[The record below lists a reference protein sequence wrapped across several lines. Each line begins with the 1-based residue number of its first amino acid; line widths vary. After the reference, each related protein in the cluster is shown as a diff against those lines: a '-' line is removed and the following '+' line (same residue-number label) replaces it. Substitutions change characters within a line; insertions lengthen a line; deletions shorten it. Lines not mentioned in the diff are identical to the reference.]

1 MTSSIDDSRDSTPL
15 REEIASPLDNAGGD
29 PAGVSETLLERIEN
43 HPVKDVIHTF
53 ESLIDEN
60 RDRTDVL
67 PGLLDEIDI
76 DRYLSDGTDAQRAL
90 IGTLQRLVAKHTPNR
105 REELIPALV
114 DGLRDPARREQAAN
128 ALADI
133 CSYSHTIAGDTI
145 DELENAPAS
154 LYSDPAAVDAV
165 TDVVAS
171 IEESHYRYQGEVELP
186 AVARLQIG
194 TDRDAAKRELAN
206 RAERSESEAEEIA
219 ESVAQLLETVDD
231 DGPEARRSRQ
241 AAREIL
247 FEIAIASSEIV
258 VPYADHLDDA
268 SGIDEETVVNAYARV
283 LDADTD
289 AAESLFVSVAAEAA
303 SQEGPDQRVLAL
315 ANLLPGAPDDIVT
328 TILKE
333 IPESDLTRPP
343 VRDETAEQLHED
355 SLHLLALLC
364 TEATAPIGQQ
374 LIAIE
379 LKEGVTRL
387 AKDLATVIRE
397 SNTGRPFDGLSQALE
412 RTDDLPSEVTDEL
425 AAGLAGYLQRSN
437 ASGELAATLAAPVPA
452 IGQNVVRRVLAGQ
465 DPRDDQSDISE
476 KTFREFVKHI
486 VEINPDVIAALC
498 VPLLEYSADGTLRRS
513 ILKSVGEALDRA
525 PVTAVKDD
533 PSALDLAVD
542 LLGHEDDDVVV
553 HACRLVAHLEPY
565 PAPRELVKLEDE
577 AGGRIEQ
584 VAEWAREYIDN
595 ASRDLETYIFTA
607 PDNMKPALTHLSKR
621 DDIKYRSGNA
631 WDSLRLGPLEA
642 DILNSIAAYY
652 NRDQSAVV
660 THPAHDPRITLLYA
674 VALLCEGA
682 VDGEAPTVGIASPV
696 YGHKNRWGTFG
707 DIEVEYQNYGVNDQ
721 EGATIRAVTF
731 DDLFGTAKVKEGQ
744 LSTDRRGDQAGELV
758 LTKSVDNLSQ
768 VADDLTAVVVQA
780 VERFK
785 ISVSELVSRINEDF
799 GDTPVFPIYSATT
812 KQDTGGVPDIA
823 PPPHLEEA
831 EINVAST
838 EASLGKIGEELPD
851 VDAVRGA
858 ARSIAG
864 SDSGGSVAQLNPPI
878 RGTLQAAGYTWP
890 KEITVRAVG
899 SDSLRESIDEALDI
913 GFDLDT
919 GGSQMLNTAFRFER
933 LPVNAS
939 DFDAWVEEQDVVN
952 PRSRTKTVGDQLD
965 EIEDS
970 TDRDHISS
978 ETTIAVR
985 EGVRALDLV
994 NDEVQ
999 DANPLFERLLSRL
1012 EETVDDTEQ
1021 VGVVVAR
1028 QSFADVLGEVLAE
1041 ELDASIGED
1050 VVILT
1055 PEEVSSVLALDRLF
1069 VVGPQRPAHAAVYFP
1084 SCTSQIE
1091 VLTISTFW
1099 ENYIEKHASRYRDEL
1114 VEGLTVDS
1122 ECLGQ
1127 LSITIED
1134 ETTVTEEPEPQPAPT
1149 AAGTPDASGE
1159 AGDASEAG
1167 EPAAGNADAPRAV
1180 GGGGGG
1186 GTWLPDSLTEAFER
1200 AAEVEGEH
1208 GSGEGGY
1215 GSRPT
1220 YEIETESG
1228 DTVQLGRGE
1237 AVYRIEDRPGG
1248 ASSYSWTTPSDVEPG
1263 DEILVIDPG
1272 FFKPRRDEWLQGQY
1286 EQQFDDP
1293 ESVFQG
1299 LYDWWTGMNEILHQL
1314 DSEMGSSGSV
1324 LQSFYR
1330 AVKHE
1335 GVEKHK
1341 QTVRLW
1347 IKAIEESDVPIE
1359 LATISDGTKGPDQ
1372 AEDIEAIGRAFDDS
1386 RLEDDAEKIEG
1397 ALDRVRKFNAI
1408 GGRQYREI
1416 IEERLEQGHP
1426 EFLDAATPHAVGEVR
1441 ELDE

>member
-1 MTSSIDDSRDSTPL
+1 MTSSIDDSRDPIPL
-15 REEIASPLDNAGGD
+15 REVLATLLDTAGEEQPDGFETVLERVND
-29 PAGVSETLLERIEN
+29 YPAGDVTAALESVVE
-43 HPVKDVIHTF
+43 D
-53 ESLIDEN
+53 D
-60 RDRTDVL
+60 RDRLDVL
-67 PGLLDEIDI
+67 PQMLDQLDTE
-76 DRYLSDGTDAQRAL
+76 RYLSEGTDSQRAL
-90 IGTLQRLVAKHTPNR
+90 LGSVQRRVAKHHPGR
-105 REELIPALV
+105 RTELIPVLV
-114 DGLRDPARREQAAN
+114 DGLGDPARREQVAEV
-128 ALADI
+128 LAEI
-133 CSYSHTIAGDTI
+133 SSYGVSTARDTI
-145 DELENAPAS
+145 NELQNAPSS
-154 LYSDPAAVDAV
+154 LYSDPSAVDAV
-165 TDVVAS
+165 TDVVSS
-171 IEESHYRYQGEVELP
+171 IEESFYRFQGEVELP

-194 TDRDAAKRELAN
+194 TEREAAKKELLN
-206 RAERSESEAEEIA
+206 QIDRSEADAEEIMA
-219 ESVAQLLETVDD
+219 SVDQLLETVHNDSR
-231 DGPEARRSRQ
+231 ESRQSRQ
-241 AAREIL
+241 AAREII
-247 FEIAIASSEIV
+247 FNAAIKHPELVIPSV
-258 VPYADHLDDA
+258 DRLTDA
-268 SGIDEETVVNAYARV
+268 SGIDEETVVNAYARI
-283 LDADTD
+283 LNADAD
-289 AAESLFVSVAAEAA
+289 AAESLFVSVAADAA
-303 SQEGPDQRVLAL
+303 SQQEPDQRVVAL
-315 ANLLPGAPDDIVT
+315 GNLLSAAPDDIVT
-328 TILKE
+328 AVVRE

-343 VRDETAEQLHED
+343 VRDETADQLHED
-355 SLHLLALLC
+355 SHHLLALLC
-364 TEATAPIGQQ
+364 TESTGPIGQQ

-379 LKEGVTRL
+379 LEEGVARL
-387 AKDLATVIRE
+387 AEDLATVIRE

-412 RTDDLPSEVTDEL
+412 RTDGLPSEVTGEL
-425 AAGLAGYLQRSN
+425 TAGLTGYLQRSN
-437 ASGELAATLAAPVPA
+437 ASGERAATLAAPVPA
-452 IGQNVVRRVLAGQ
+452 IGQNAVRRVLSKQ
-465 DPRDDQSDISE
+465 DPRDEYSDISE

-486 VEINPDVIAALC
+486 VEINPDVVAAQC
-498 VPLLEYSADGTLRRS
+498 VPLLEYAADGAPRRS
-513 ILKSVGEALDRA
+513 ILESVGEALERA
-525 PVTAVKDD
+525 PVSVVEDE
-533 PSALDLAVD
+533 PSALNLAVD
-542 LLGHEDDDVVV
+542 LLGYEDDEVVV
-553 HACRLVAHLEPY
+553 HACRVVAHLEPY
-565 PAPRELVKLEDE
+565 PAPRELVELEDE

-584 VAEWAREYIDN
+584 VAEWALEYINN
-595 ASRDLETYIFTA
+595 ASRNLETDVFTA
-607 PDNMKPALTHLSKR
+607 PDNLKPSLTHLSKR
-621 DDIKYRSGNA
+621 DVIKYRSGNA
-631 WDSLRLGPLEA
+631 WDSLRLGPLEV

-652 NRDQSAVV
+652 NRDLSAVV

-707 DIEVEYQNYGVNDQ
+707 DIEVEYRNYGINDQ
-721 EGATIRAVTF
+721 DGATIRAVTF

-744 LSTDRRGDQAGELV
+744 ISTDRRGDRAGELV

-768 VADDLTAVVVQA
+768 VADDLSAVVVQA

-812 KQDTGGVPDIA
+812 KQDTGGVPDIS
-823 PPPHLEEA
+823 PPPRLEEA

-838 EASLGKIGEELPD
+838 ETSLGKIGEKLPD
-851 VDAVRGA
+851 VGAVRSA

-890 KEITVRAVG
+890 KEVTIRAVG
-899 SDSLRESIDEALDI
+899 SDSLRESIDVALDI

-985 EGVRALDLV
+985 EGVRALDSV

-999 DANPLFERLLSRL
+999 NKNPLFERLLSRL
-1012 EETVDDTEQ
+1012 EEIVDDTEQ
-1021 VGVVVAR
+1021 VGVLVAR
-1028 QSFADVLGEVLAE
+1028 QSFADVLGEALAE

-1055 PEEVSSVLALDRLF
+1055 PEQVSSVLTLDRLF

-1091 VLTISTFW
+1091 VLTIGTIW

-1114 VEGLTVDS
+1114 VEGLAVDS
-1122 ECLGQ
+1122 EYLGQ
-1127 LSITIED
+1127 LSVTTKD
-1134 ETTVTEEPEPQPAPT
+1134 ETTVTEEPEPRPSPT
-1149 AAGTPDASGE
+1149 AAGAPE
-1159 AGDASEAG
+1159 ASEAG
-1167 EPAAGNADAPRAV
+1167 EQTPGDTDAPRAA
-1180 GGGGGG
+1180 GGGSGG
-1186 GTWLPDSLTEAFER
+1186 GTWLPDSLTKAFER

-1208 GSGEGGY
+1208 GSGEGSY

-1228 DTVQLGRGE
+1228 ETVQLGRGE
-1237 AVYRIEDRPGG
+1237 AIYRIEDRPGG
-1248 ASSYSWTTPSDVEPG
+1248 GSSYSWTAPSDVEPG
-1263 DEILVIDPG
+1263 YEILVIDPG

-1314 DSEMGSSGSV
+1314 DNEMGASDSV

-1347 IKAIEESDVPIE
+1347 IKAIEESEAPIE
-1359 LATISDGTKGPDQ
+1359 LATISDGTKGPDH
-1372 AEDIEAIGRAFDDS
+1372 AGDIEAIGRAFDDS
-1386 RLEDDAEKIEG
+1386 RLEDDAEKIED

-1426 EFLDAATPHAVGEVR
+1426 EFFDAATPYAVEVVR
-1441 ELDE
+1441 ELDR